1 MYHTTSFPA
10 HLDNWLG
17 NHSKNIL
24 FLLLTSS
31 KLKMQRCSV
40 IEVAICWSIWQYLMG
55 LFVMLIC
62 SFEPYCLVELSSYS
76 YLLELA
82 LKFWKSELF
91 DAVWDSIVVARIY
104 ESSNVFLMF
113 WELDAKHVAII
124 TGKEAETER
133 CFWEIDIPGI
143 LQCHQHS
150 LKN

>member
-10 HLDNWLG
+10 HLNIWLS
-17 NHSKNIL
+17 NRSSNIL
-24 FLLLTSS
+24 LLLLKST

-40 IEVAICWSIWQYLMG
+40 IDVAIYWIISQYLMG

-76 YLLELA
+76 YFLELA

-91 DAVWDSIVVARIY
+91 DAVWNSIVVARIY
-104 ESSNVFLMF
+104 ES
-113 WELDAKHVAII
+113 D
-124 TGKEAETER
+124 TGR
-133 CFWEIDIPGI
+133 CFWKIDIPGI